1 MDKLSHYSIL
11 ILLFFQYARGD
22 YSCICNYSV
31 EKKVYSHASA
41 SSKEIGSMYE
51 FDCKAEAMQSQDPQ
65 WLAIEFE
72 HQYGYI
78 LKDSNIQIQ
87 TCQGN
92 APGVDR
98 VTTTTTISTTTMTS
112 MTPSTITLSTTK
124 GTQMTSTTTAT
135 TTTTPSMSSNATTI
149 GLTTSQPATTTMKTT
164 NKQATATNPQTTTTK
179 QTASTTTSTIPTTS
193 TTLTTATPKVTTA
206 TTITMRTT
214 TPSTSSTT
222 ASTMPSTA
230 TTTRA
235 TTTATPKA
243 TTAIKTTMRTT
254 APTTSTSFTTHQ
266 PTTHATHPQSGSHGN
281 CRNYMHYAASEHGTI
296 FSVGDKCYELVPTL
310 RSWFDAEND
319 CRHKGGHLAHIGD
332 SSHQQAINNVV
343 QQYHG
348 DQGVWIGLHD
358 LQHEE
363 HFQWTSGDPVTYTN
377 WMPGRKNLF
386 FHGVE
391 DCVGLG
397 VHQYHGR
404 WEDLTCGQKIAYI
417 CEFGAVIPTTTSTHI
432 VNTPPSNVLEGN
444 SRLCPYTVQQYASH
458 YNTLLVQ
465 HGRSCYE
472 LLHNKVTWS
481 HGESLCV
488 KAGGHLVHINTA
500 QEQAYIQA
508 LMMKYNP
515 NYAVWIGLHDKNVEG
530 QFQWTA
536 GGSFVDMSLLKGQ

>member
-1 MDKLSHYSIL
+1 
-11 ILLFFQYARGD
+11 
-22 YSCICNYSV
+22 
-31 EKKVYSHASA
+31 
-41 SSKEIGSMYE
+41 
-51 FDCKAEAMQSQDPQ
+51 
-65 WLAIEFE
+65 
-72 HQYGYI
+72 
-78 LKDSNIQIQ
+78 
-87 TCQGN
+87 
-92 APGVDR
+92 
-98 VTTTTTISTTTMTS
+98 
-112 MTPSTITLSTTK
+112 
-124 GTQMTSTTTAT
+124 
-135 TTTTPSMSSNATTI
+135 
-149 GLTTSQPATTTMKTT
+149 
-164 NKQATATNPQTTTTK
+164 
-179 QTASTTTSTIPTTS
+179 
-193 TTLTTATPKVTTA
+193 
-206 TTITMRTT
+206 
-214 TPSTSSTT
+214 
-222 ASTMPSTA
+222 
-230 TTTRA
+230 
-235 TTTATPKA
+235 
-243 TTAIKTTMRTT
+243 
-254 APTTSTSFTTHQ
+254 
-266 PTTHATHPQSGSHGN
+266 
-281 CRNYMHYAASEHGTI
+281 MHYAASEHGTI

-363 HFQWTSGDPVTYTN
+363 HFQWTS
-377 WMPGRKNLF
+377 
-386 FHGVE
+386 

-536 GGSFVDMSLLKGQ
+536 